1 MQLKLKKK
9 KDLHFTVNSDDAFAQ
24 ESEVTAY
31 TVEVT
36 GATECSDMEDV
47 HERCSRVEDENVEG

>member
-1 MQLKLKKK
+1 MKLKKK

-36 GATECSDMEDV
+36 GATECSYMEDV